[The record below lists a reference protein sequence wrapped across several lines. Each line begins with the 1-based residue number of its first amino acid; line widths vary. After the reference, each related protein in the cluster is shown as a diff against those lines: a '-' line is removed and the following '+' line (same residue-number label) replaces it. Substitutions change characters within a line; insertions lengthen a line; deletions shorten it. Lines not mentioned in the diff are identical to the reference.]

1 MHDKVDK
8 DRVTISIRR
17 SKGVTCSVEGSHPKM
32 KEDTQRQKPTFI
44 FPAAHILQDMHFD
57 MNAASEHVAAPAQ
70 ERPIKPR
77 SIDL

>member
-1 MHDKVDK
+1 
-8 DRVTISIRR
+8 
-17 SKGVTCSVEGSHPKM
+17 M